1 VADRMS
7 AIAQLIVQAISE
19 APQGFAAQVNTFL
32 GGLGP
37 IGLQSVLVTRR
48 GWHSPG
54 PRLSAT
60 LLYTPGAL
68 TTTFAAVGFTGS
80 TALGTAA
87 AQATA
92 FLAAT
97 PALRGHVLR
106 DIGDQRRGRLDSDVL
121 MLIYAPA
128 SLPNCG
134 WDRSRM
140 IIAQASAP
148 IAPGAVGSAVHIT
161 GLGTAETITVTNR
174 GTITWDA
181 MAYGYVFPRQGT
193 CTWDGVPTCCEP

>member
-1 VADRMS
+1 MS
-7 AIAQLIVQAISE
+7 VIATLLVQAISE

-32 GGLGP
+32 TGLGP

-48 GWHSPG
+48 GWSSPG

-60 LLYTPGAL
+60 MLYVPGAL
-68 TTTFAAVGFTGS
+68 TTSFAAVGFTGS
-80 TALGTAA
+80 TFAGTAA

-97 PALRGHVLR
+97 PALRGHFLR
-106 DIGDQRRGRLDSDVL
+106 DLGDQRRGRLDSDVL

-148 IAPGAVGSAVHIT
+148 ITPGAVGSAVHIT
-161 GLGTAETITVTNR
+161 GNGAAETIMVTNQSA
-174 GTITWDA
+174 ITWDA
-181 MAYGYVFPRQGT
+181 MAYGYCFPRQSD
-193 CTWDGVPTCCEP
+193 CTWDGIPTCCEP

>member
-1 VADRMS
+1 MTA
-7 AIAQLIVQAISE
+7 AIATLLVQAVSE
-19 APQGFAAQVNTFL
+19 APQGFATQVSTLL

-48 GWHSPG
+48 GWSSPG

-60 LLYTPGAL
+60 MLYVPGAL

-80 TALGTAA
+80 LALGTAA

-97 PALRGHVLR
+97 PTLRGHVLR

-140 IIAQASAP
+140 IVAQASAP
-148 IAPGAVGSAVHIT
+148 IAAGTTGAAVHIT
-161 GLGTAETITVTNR
+161 GLGTAETITVTNQS
-174 GTITWDA
+174 TITWDA
-181 MAYGYVFPRQGT
+181 TAYGYCFPRQSD